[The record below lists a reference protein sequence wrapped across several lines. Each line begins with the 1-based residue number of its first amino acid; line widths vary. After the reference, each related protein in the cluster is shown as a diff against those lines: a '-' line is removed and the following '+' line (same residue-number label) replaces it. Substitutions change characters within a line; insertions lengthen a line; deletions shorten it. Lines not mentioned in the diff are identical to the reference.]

1 MNRLRWGKSFVYAM
15 SIFIMAVSVFIVG
28 CAKEGGNDGD
38 TQRDSDKKIKIVATL
53 FPQYDF
59 ARQIAGDYA
68 DVTLLL
74 PPGMES
80 HSYDLRPSDMIE
92 IRESDM
98 FIYTGKYME
107 TWAQTIIDSL
117 DDSVMV
123 VDVSEGITLEK
134 EEDYFVDELEEHG
147 GDEHDEDA
155 HEHNEDEHEEE
166 DAHEHNEDEHEEEDA
181 HEHNED
187 EHGEEAVH
195 EHDEDE
201 HEEAAHGH
209 EDEHDEEAAHEHEDE
224 EQHTSHSHAGH
235 THEYDPHIWTS
246 PVYAMQMVENIV
258 DALVAEDPQHES
270 EYRQRADEYIAKLKE
285 VDSAFRQVSE
295 TAQHRTIFFG
305 GRFAMTY
312 FVREY
317 GFACV
322 SAYHDCS
329 AESEPSISSVMKMID
344 EIKASGAK
352 AVFYEE
358 LVDPKV
364 ARTIAEET
372 QVKLLLLHSAHNVS
386 REEYENGVTYLDI
399 MWQNV
404 KNLEEGLN

>member
-1 MNRLRWGKSFVYAM
+1 MDRRFLKGRRL
-15 SIFIMAVSVFIVG
+15 SVCVICLLLAGVLLVG
-28 CAKEGGNDGD
+28 CGRAGGEGDGD
-38 TQRDSDKKIKIVATL
+38 GQTSEGKLKIVATL

-92 IRESDM
+92 IKESDM

-123 VDVSEGITLEK
+123 VDVSEGISLEK
-134 EEDYFVDELEEHG
+134 EEDYFVDELDDHHDDADG
-147 GDEHDEDA
+147 HDDADEHDEHHDDA
-155 HEHNEDEHEEE
+155 DEH
-166 DAHEHNEDEHEEEDA
+166 DEH
-181 HEHNED
+181 D
-187 EHGEEAVH
+187 EHDDYHDDADEH
-195 EHDEDE
+195 EHDESS
-201 HEEAAHGH
+201 G
-209 EDEHDEEAAHEHEDE
+209 
-224 EQHTSHSHAGH
+224 SHSHAGH

-258 DALVAEDPQHES
+258 EALVEKDPQHEA
-270 EYRQRADEYIAKLKE
+270 EYRQRADEYIGRLTE
-285 VDSAFRQVSE
+285 LDTAFRQVSE
-295 TAQHRTIFFG
+295 QAAHKTIFFG

-317 GFACV
+317 GFGCV

-344 EIKASGAK
+344 EIEESGAK

-372 QVKLLLLHSAHNVS
+372 GVKLLLLHSAHNVS

-404 KNLEEGLN
+404 ENLKEGLN

>member
-147 GDEHDEDA
+147 ED
-155 HEHNEDEHEEE
+155 EHNEDEHEEE
-166 DAHEHNEDEHEEEDA
+166 AA
-181 HEHNED
+181 
-187 EHGEEAVH
+187 H

-285 VDSAFRQVSE
+285 VDSAFRKVSE
-295 TAQHRTIFFG
+295 SAQHRTIFFG

>member
-1 MNRLRWGKSFVYAM
+1 MDRLRSRKRLVLIICALAVGICAFAAGCSKGSSDNSGAAGDESGK
-15 SIFIMAVSVFIVG
+15 
-28 CAKEGGNDGD
+28 KL
-38 TQRDSDKKIKIVATL
+38 KIVATL

-80 HSYDLRPSDMIE
+80 HSYDLRPADMIE

-107 TWAQTIIDSL
+107 VWAQTIIDSL

-123 VDVSEGITLEK
+123 VDVSDGITLEK
-134 EEDYFVDELEEHG
+134 EEDYFVDEHSAHEHSTHEHIAHEDTDEDDEHG
-147 GDEHDEDA
+147 AHEDTDGDDEHGAHENTDEDDEHDSHA
-155 HEHNEDEHEEE
+155 EH
-166 DAHEHNEDEHEEEDA
+166 
-181 HEHNED
+181 
-187 EHGEEAVH
+187 
-195 EHDEDE
+195 
-201 HEEAAHGH
+201 
-209 EDEHDEEAAHEHEDE
+209 
-224 EQHTSHSHAGH
+224 SHSGH

-258 DALVAEDPQHES
+258 DALMEKDSQHAE
-270 EYRQRADEYIAKLKE
+270 EYRQRADEYIDKLAE
-285 VDSAFRQVSE
+285 VDAAFRQVSE
-295 TAQHRTIFFG
+295 ESARRTIFFG

-317 GFACV
+317 DFDCV

-329 AESEPSISSVMKMID
+329 AESEPSISSVMRMID
-344 EIKASGAK
+344 EIKESGAK
-352 AVFYEE
+352 AVYYEE
-358 LVDPKV
+358 LADPKV

-372 QVKLLLLHSAHNVS
+372 GVKLLLLHSAHNVS
-386 REEYENGVTYLDI
+386 RQEYESGVTYLDI
-399 MWQNV
+399 MWNNV
-404 KNLEEGLN
+404 EKLKEGLN

>member
-1 MNRLRWGKSFVYAM
+1 MNRLRLGKSFVYAM
-15 SIFIMAVSVFIVG
+15 SIFIMSVSVFIIG
-28 CAKEGGNDGD
+28 CARDGGNDGD
-38 TQRDSDKKIKIVATL
+38 TRRDSDKKIKIVATL

-123 VDVSEGITLEK
+123 VDVSDGITLER

-147 GDEHDEDA
+147 EDGHDEDA

-166 DAHEHNEDEHEEEDA
+166 AA
-181 HEHNED
+181 
-187 EHGEEAVH
+187 H

-258 DALVAEDPQHES
+258 DALVSEDPQHES

-399 MWQNV
+399 KWQNV

>member
-1 MNRLRWGKSFVYAM
+1 MNRLRLGKSFVYAM

-59 ARQIAGDYA
+59 ARQIADDYA

-123 VDVSEGITLEK
+123 VDVSDGITLER

-147 GDEHDEDA
+147 
-155 HEHNEDEHEEE
+155 EDEHEE
-166 DAHEHNEDEHEEEDA
+166 DAHEHNEDEHEEEA
-181 HEHNED
+181 
-187 EHGEEAVH
+187 AH

-201 HEEAAHGH
+201 HEEEAEHDEDEYEEAAHGH

-285 VDSAFRQVSE
+285 VDSAFRKVSE
-295 TAQHRTIFFG
+295 SAQHRTIFFG

>member
-1 MNRLRWGKSFVYAM
+1 MKGLRSCRKGT
-15 SIFIMAVSVFIVG
+15 FIVCILAVILCIFSSG
-28 CAKEGGNDGD
+28 CSGKADDRENADDG
-38 TQRDSDKKIKIVATL
+38 TEKKLKIVATL

-80 HSYDLRPSDMIE
+80 HSYDLRPADMIE

-134 EEDYFVDELEEHG
+134 EEDYFVDEH
-147 GDEHDEDA
+147 EHDEDA
-155 HEHNEDEHEEE
+155 DEHEHEE
-166 DAHEHNEDEHEEEDA
+166 HDGDADEHE
-181 HEHNED
+181 HE
-187 EHGEEAVH
+187 

-201 HEEAAHGH
+201 HSS
-209 EDEHDEEAAHEHEDE
+209 
-224 EQHTSHSHAGH
+224 HTGHSHAGH

-258 DALVAEDPQHES
+258 EALMAEDPQHAA
-270 EYRQRADEYIAKLKE
+270 EYRQRADEYKAELSE
-285 VDSAFRQVSE
+285 LDAAFRQVSE
-295 TAQHRTIFFG
+295 ESAHKTIFFG

-317 GFACV
+317 GFGCV

-344 EIKASGAK
+344 EIRQSGAK

-372 QVKLLLLHSAHNVS
+372 GVKLLLLHSAHNVS
-386 REEYENGVTYLDI
+386 REEYNSGVTYLDI
-399 MWQNV
+399 MWNNV
-404 KNLEEGLN
+404 ENLKEGLN

>member
-1 MNRLRWGKSFVYAM
+1 MDRLRSRKRLVLIICALAVGICAFAAGCSKGSSDNSGAAGDESGK
-15 SIFIMAVSVFIVG
+15 
-28 CAKEGGNDGD
+28 KL
-38 TQRDSDKKIKIVATL
+38 KIVATL

-80 HSYDLRPSDMIE
+80 HSYDLRPADMIE

-107 TWAQTIIDSL
+107 VWAQTIIDSL

-123 VDVSEGITLEK
+123 VDVSDGITLEK
-134 EEDYFVDELEEHG
+134 EEDYFVDEHSTHEHSAHEHSAHEDTDEDDEHG
-147 GDEHDEDA
+147 AHEDTDGDDEHGAHENTDEDDEHDSHA
-155 HEHNEDEHEEE
+155 EH
-166 DAHEHNEDEHEEEDA
+166 
-181 HEHNED
+181 
-187 EHGEEAVH
+187 
-195 EHDEDE
+195 
-201 HEEAAHGH
+201 
-209 EDEHDEEAAHEHEDE
+209 
-224 EQHTSHSHAGH
+224 SHSGH

-258 DALVAEDPQHES
+258 DALMEKDPQHAE
-270 EYRQRADEYIAKLKE
+270 EYRQRADEYIDKLAE
-285 VDSAFRQVSE
+285 VDAAFRQVSE
-295 TAQHRTIFFG
+295 ESARRTIFFG

-317 GFACV
+317 DFDCV

-329 AESEPSISSVMKMID
+329 AESEPSISSVMRMID
-344 EIKASGAK
+344 EIKESGAK
-352 AVFYEE
+352 AVYYEE
-358 LVDPKV
+358 LADPKV

-372 QVKLLLLHSAHNVS
+372 GVKLLLLHSAHNVS
-386 REEYENGVTYLDI
+386 RQEYENGVTYLDI
-399 MWQNV
+399 MWNNV
-404 KNLEEGLN
+404 EMLKEGLN

>member
-1 MNRLRWGKSFVYAM
+1 MNRLCSGRWYVFTLLILITAVG
-15 SIFIMAVSVFIVG
+15 IFSAG
-28 CAKEGGNDGD
+28 CAGSGDIENDD
-38 TQRDSDKKIKIVATL
+38 TADASDKKLKIVATL

-68 DVTLLL
+68 DVSLLL

-80 HSYDLRPSDMIE
+80 HSYDLRPADMIE
-92 IRESDM
+92 IKESDM

-134 EEDYFVDELEEHG
+134 EEDYFVDEHDHDDADDG
-147 GDEHDEDA
+147 EHDHD
-155 HEHNEDEHEEE
+155 HDDTDDNEHH
-166 DAHEHNEDEHEEEDA
+166 A
-181 HEHNED
+181 
-187 EHGEEAVH
+187 
-195 EHDEDE
+195 
-201 HEEAAHGH
+201 
-209 EDEHDEEAAHEHEDE
+209 
-224 EQHTSHSHAGH
+224 HSHEGH
-235 THEYDPHIWTS
+235 SHEYDPHIWTS
-246 PVYAMQMVENIV
+246 PVYAMQMVENIA
-258 DALVAEDPQHES
+258 DALIAEDAAHAA
-270 EYRQRADEYIAKLKE
+270 EYRQRADEYIEQLKE
-285 VDSAFRQVSE
+285 VDAAFRQVSDE
-295 TAQHRTIFFG
+295 AEHKTIFFG

-312 FVREY
+312 FIREY
-317 GFACV
+317 GFGCV

-329 AESEPSISSVMKMID
+329 AESEPSISSVMRMID
-344 EIKASGAK
+344 EIKETGAK

-372 QVKLLLLHSAHNVS
+372 GVKLLLLHSAHNVS
-386 REEYENGVTYLDI
+386 RKEYEDGVTYLDI

-404 KNLEEGLN
+404 ENLKEGLN

>member
-80 HSYDLRPSDMIE
+80 HSYDLRPADMIE

-107 TWAQTIIDSL
+107 VWAQTIIDSL

-123 VDVSEGITLEK
+123 VDVSDGITLEK
-134 EEDYFVDELEEHG
+134 EEDYFVDEHIAHEHITHEDTDEDDEHG
-147 GDEHDEDA
+147 AHEDDEHDSHA
-155 HEHNEDEHEEE
+155 
-166 DAHEHNEDEHEEEDA
+166 
-181 HEHNED
+181 
-187 EHGEEAVH
+187 
-195 EHDEDE
+195 
-201 HEEAAHGH
+201 GH
-209 EDEHDEEAAHEHEDE
+209 
-224 EQHTSHSHAGH
+224 SHSGH

-258 DALVAEDPQHES
+258 DALMEKDPQHAE
-270 EYRQRADEYIAKLKE
+270 EYRQRADEYIDKLAE
-285 VDSAFRQVSE
+285 VDAAFRQVSE
-295 TAQHRTIFFG
+295 ESARRTIFFG

-317 GFACV
+317 DFDCV

-329 AESEPSISSVMKMID
+329 AESEPSISSVMRMID
-344 EIKASGAK
+344 EIKESGAK
-352 AVFYEE
+352 AVYYEE
-358 LVDPKV
+358 LADPKV

-372 QVKLLLLHSAHNVS
+372 GVKLLLLHSAHNVS
-386 REEYENGVTYLDI
+386 RQEYENGVTYLDI
-399 MWQNV
+399 MWNNV
-404 KNLEEGLN
+404 EKLKEGLN

>member
-1 MNRLRWGKSFVYAM
+1 MNRLRLGKSFVYAM
-15 SIFIMAVSVFIVG
+15 SIFIMSVSVFIIG
-28 CAKEGGNDGD
+28 CARDGGNDGD
-38 TQRDSDKKIKIVATL
+38 TRRDSDKKIKIVATL

-123 VDVSEGITLEK
+123 VDVSDGITLER

-147 GDEHDEDA
+147 EDGHD
-155 HEHNEDEHEEE
+155 
-166 DAHEHNEDEHEEEDA
+166 EDA

-187 EHGEEAVH
+187 EHGEEAAH

-201 HEEAAHGH
+201 HEEAAHDH
-209 EDEHDEEAAHEHEDE
+209 DEHDEEAEHEDE

-258 DALVAEDPQHES
+258 DALVAKDPQHES

-295 TAQHRTIFFG
+295 SAQHRTIFFG

>member
-80 HSYDLRPSDMIE
+80 HSYDLRPSDMIK

-123 VDVSEGITLEK
+123 VDVSEGITLER

-147 GDEHDEDA
+147 EDE

-166 DAHEHNEDEHEEEDA
+166 AANEHDEDEHEEEA
-181 HEHNED
+181 
-187 EHGEEAVH
+187 AH

-201 HEEAAHGH
+201 HEEAAH
-209 EDEHDEEAAHEHEDE
+209 DHDEDEDE
-224 EQHTSHSHAGH
+224 EQHSSHSHAGH

-258 DALVAEDPQHES
+258 DALVSEDPQHES

-285 VDSAFRQVSE
+285 VDSAFRKVSE
-295 TAQHRTIFFG
+295 SAQHRTIFFG

-344 EIKASGAK
+344 EIKESGAK

>member
-1 MNRLRWGKSFVYAM
+1 MDRKFLKGRRLSVRIAFWLLAGMLLAGCGRADGEKSGDGQSGQTTEGKL
-15 SIFIMAVSVFIVG
+15 
-28 CAKEGGNDGD
+28 
-38 TQRDSDKKIKIVATL
+38 KIVATL

-80 HSYDLRPSDMIE
+80 HSYDLRPSDMIK
-92 IRESDM
+92 IKKSDM

-123 VDVSEGITLEK
+123 VDVSDGITLEK
-134 EEDYFVDELEEHG
+134 EEDYFVDELADHDDADG
-147 GDEHDEDA
+147 YDEHHDDVDG
-155 HEHNEDEHEEE
+155 HDEHHD
-166 DAHEHNEDEHEEEDA
+166 DADGHDEHHDDA
-181 HEHNED
+181 D
-187 EHGEEAVH
+187 EH
-195 EHDEDE
+195 EHDESSDS
-201 HEEAAHGH
+201 HSH
-209 EDEHDEEAAHEHEDE
+209 
-224 EQHTSHSHAGH
+224 HSHAGH

-258 DALVAEDPQHES
+258 DALVEKDPQHEA
-270 EYRQRADEYIAKLKE
+270 EYRQRADEYIGKLTE
-285 VDSAFRQVSE
+285 LDTAFRQVSE
-295 TAQHRTIFFG
+295 DAAHKTIFFG

-317 GFACV
+317 GFGCV

-344 EIKASGAK
+344 EIEESGAK

-372 QVKLLLLHSAHNVS
+372 GVKLLLLHSAHNVS

-399 MWQNV
+399 MWRNV
-404 KNLEEGLN
+404 ENLKEGLN

>member
-1 MNRLRWGKSFVYAM
+1 MNRLRLGKSFVYAM
-15 SIFIMAVSVFIVG
+15 SIFIMSVSVFIIG
-28 CAKEGGNDGD
+28 CARDGGNDGD

-123 VDVSEGITLEK
+123 VDVSDGITLER

-147 GDEHDEDA
+147 EDGHDEDA

-166 DAHEHNEDEHEEEDA
+166 AA
-181 HEHNED
+181 
-187 EHGEEAVH
+187 H

-209 EDEHDEEAAHEHEDE
+209 EDEHDEEAAHAHEDDE
-224 EQHTSHSHAGH
+224 EHTSHSHAGH

-246 PVYAMQMVENIV
+246 LVYAMQMVENIV
-258 DALVAEDPQHES
+258 DALVSEDPQHES

-285 VDSAFRQVSE
+285 VDSAFRQVGE

-364 ARTIAEET
+364 ARIIAEET

>member
-1 MNRLRWGKSFVYAM
+1 MDRLRSRKRLVLIICAIAVGICAFAAGCSKGSSDNSGAAGDESGKKM
-15 SIFIMAVSVFIVG
+15 
-28 CAKEGGNDGD
+28 
-38 TQRDSDKKIKIVATL
+38 KIVATL

-80 HSYDLRPSDMIE
+80 HSYDLRPADMIE

-107 TWAQTIIDSL
+107 VWAQTIIDSL

-123 VDVSEGITLEK
+123 VDVSDGITLEK
-134 EEDYFVDELEEHG
+134 EEDYFVDEHSTHEHSAHEHSAHEDTDEDDEHG
-147 GDEHDEDA
+147 AHEDTDGDDEHGAHENTDEDDEHDSHA
-155 HEHNEDEHEEE
+155 EH
-166 DAHEHNEDEHEEEDA
+166 
-181 HEHNED
+181 
-187 EHGEEAVH
+187 
-195 EHDEDE
+195 
-201 HEEAAHGH
+201 
-209 EDEHDEEAAHEHEDE
+209 
-224 EQHTSHSHAGH
+224 SHSGH

-258 DALVAEDPQHES
+258 DALMEKDPQHAE
-270 EYRQRADEYIAKLKE
+270 EYRQRADEYIDKLAE
-285 VDSAFRQVSE
+285 VDAAFRQVSE
-295 TAQHRTIFFG
+295 ESARRTIFFG

-317 GFACV
+317 DFDCV

-329 AESEPSISSVMKMID
+329 AESELSISSVMRMID
-344 EIKASGAK
+344 EIKESGAK
-352 AVFYEE
+352 AVYYEE
-358 LVDPKV
+358 LADPKV

-372 QVKLLLLHSAHNVS
+372 GVKLLLLHSAHNVS
-386 REEYENGVTYLDI
+386 RQEYENGVTYLDI
-399 MWQNV
+399 MWNNV
-404 KNLEEGLN
+404 EKLKEGLN

>member
-1 MNRLRWGKSFVYAM
+1 MNRLRLGKSFVYAM
-15 SIFIMAVSVFIVG
+15 SIFIMSVSVFIIG
-28 CAKEGGNDGD
+28 CARDGGNDGD
-38 TQRDSDKKIKIVATL
+38 TRRDSDKKIKIVATL

-80 HSYDLRPSDMIE
+80 HSYDLRPSDMME

-98 FIYTGKYME
+98 CIYTGKYME

-123 VDVSEGITLEK
+123 VDVSDGITLER

-147 GDEHDEDA
+147 EDGHDEDA

-166 DAHEHNEDEHEEEDA
+166 AA
-181 HEHNED
+181 
-187 EHGEEAVH
+187 H

-224 EQHTSHSHAGH
+224 EEHTSHSHAGH

-295 TAQHRTIFFG
+295 SAQHRTIFFG

>member
-1 MNRLRWGKSFVYAM
+1 MNRLRLGKSFVYAM
-15 SIFIMAVSVFIVG
+15 SIFIMSVSVFIIG
-28 CAKEGGNDGD
+28 CARDGGNDGD
-38 TQRDSDKKIKIVATL
+38 TRRDSDKKIKIVATL

-123 VDVSEGITLEK
+123 VDVSDGITLER

-147 GDEHDEDA
+147 EDGHDEDA

-166 DAHEHNEDEHEEEDA
+166 AA
-181 HEHNED
+181 
-187 EHGEEAVH
+187 H

-258 DALVAEDPQHES
+258 DALVSEDPQHES

-285 VDSAFRQVSE
+285 VDSAFRQVGE

>member
-1 MNRLRWGKSFVYAM
+1 MKRLSSGRRYVFAM
-15 SIFIMAVSVFIVG
+15 LILIAAVGIFSAG
-28 CAKEGGNDGD
+28 CARSGGIENDD
-38 TQRDSDKKIKIVATL
+38 TADTSDKKIKIVATL

-74 PPGMES
+74 TPGMES
-80 HSYDLRPSDMIE
+80 HSYDLRPADMIE
-92 IRESDM
+92 IKESDM

-134 EEDYFVDELEEHG
+134 EEDYFVDE
-147 GDEHDEDA
+147 HDD
-155 HEHNEDEHEEE
+155 HE
-166 DAHEHNEDEHEEEDA
+166 
-181 HEHNED
+181 
-187 EHGEEAVH
+187 
-195 EHDEDE
+195 
-201 HEEAAHGH
+201 
-209 EDEHDEEAAHEHEDE
+209 HEHEDADDDE
-224 EQHTSHSHAGH
+224 HDDDHDGHSHEGHSHEGH

-246 PVYAMQMVENIV
+246 PVYAMQMVENIA
-258 DALVAEDPQHES
+258 DALIAEDAAHAA
-270 EYRQRADEYIAKLKE
+270 EYRKRADEYIEQLKE
-285 VDSAFRQVSE
+285 VDAAFRQVSDE
-295 TAQHRTIFFG
+295 AEHKTIFFG

-312 FVREY
+312 FIREY
-317 GFACV
+317 GFGCV

-329 AESEPSISSVMKMID
+329 AESEPSISSVMRMID
-344 EIKASGAK
+344 EIKETGAK

-372 QVKLLLLHSAHNVS
+372 GVKLLLLHSAHNVS
-386 REEYENGVTYLDI
+386 RKEYEDGVTYLDI

-404 KNLEEGLN
+404 ENLKEGLN

>member
-123 VDVSEGITLEK
+123 VDVSDGITLER
-134 EEDYFVDELEEHG
+134 EEDYFVDELE
-147 GDEHDEDA
+147 EHDEDA

-166 DAHEHNEDEHEEEDA
+166 AAHEHDEDEHEEEA
-181 HEHNED
+181 
-187 EHGEEAVH
+187 AH

-201 HEEAAHGH
+201 HEEAAH
-209 EDEHDEEAAHEHEDE
+209 DHDEHEDE

-258 DALVAEDPQHES
+258 DALVSEDPQHES

-285 VDSAFRQVSE
+285 VDSAFRKVSE
-295 TAQHRTIFFG
+295 SAQHRTIFFG

-344 EIKASGAK
+344 EIKESGAK

>member
-1 MNRLRWGKSFVYAM
+1 MDRLRSRKRLVLIICALAVGIGAFAAGCSKGSSDNSGAAGGESGK
-15 SIFIMAVSVFIVG
+15 
-28 CAKEGGNDGD
+28 KL
-38 TQRDSDKKIKIVATL
+38 KIVATL

-80 HSYDLRPSDMIE
+80 HSYDLRPADMIE

-107 TWAQTIIDSL
+107 AWAQTIIDSL

-123 VDVSEGITLEK
+123 VDVSDGITLEK
-134 EEDYFVDELEEHG
+134 EEDYFVDEHIAHEHSTHEHITHEDTDEDDEHG
-147 GDEHDEDA
+147 AHEDTDEDDEHDSHA
-155 HEHNEDEHEEE
+155 
-166 DAHEHNEDEHEEEDA
+166 
-181 HEHNED
+181 
-187 EHGEEAVH
+187 
-195 EHDEDE
+195 
-201 HEEAAHGH
+201 GH
-209 EDEHDEEAAHEHEDE
+209 
-224 EQHTSHSHAGH
+224 SHSGH

-258 DALVAEDPQHES
+258 DALMEKDPQHAE
-270 EYRQRADEYIAKLKE
+270 EYRQRADEYIDKLAE
-285 VDSAFRQVSE
+285 VDAAFRQVSE
-295 TAQHRTIFFG
+295 ESARRTIFFG

-317 GFACV
+317 DFDCV

-329 AESEPSISSVMKMID
+329 AESEPSISSVMRMID
-344 EIKASGAK
+344 EIKESGAK
-352 AVFYEE
+352 AVYYEE
-358 LVDPKV
+358 LADPKV

-372 QVKLLLLHSAHNVS
+372 GVKLLLLHSAHNVS
-386 REEYENGVTYLDI
+386 RQEYENGVTYLDI
-399 MWQNV
+399 MWNNV
-404 KNLEEGLN
+404 EKLKEGLN

>member
-28 CAKEGGNDGD
+28 CATDGGNDGD

-147 GDEHDEDA
+147 
-155 HEHNEDEHEEE
+155 EDEHEE
-166 DAHEHNEDEHEEEDA
+166 DAHEHNEDEHEEEA
-181 HEHNED
+181 
-187 EHGEEAVH
+187 AH

-201 HEEAAHGH
+201 HEEAAHDH
-209 EDEHDEEAAHEHEDE
+209 EEHDEEAAHEHEDE

-285 VDSAFRQVSE
+285 VDSAFRKVSE
-295 TAQHRTIFFG
+295 SAQHRTIFFG

-344 EIKASGAK
+344 EIKESGAK

>member
-1 MNRLRWGKSFVYAM
+1 MDRLRSRKRLVLIICALAVGICAFAAGCSKGSSDNSGAAGDESGK
-15 SIFIMAVSVFIVG
+15 
-28 CAKEGGNDGD
+28 KL
-38 TQRDSDKKIKIVATL
+38 KIVATL

-80 HSYDLRPSDMIE
+80 HSYDLRPADMIE

-107 TWAQTIIDSL
+107 VWAQTIIDSL

-123 VDVSEGITLEK
+123 VDVSDGITLEK
-134 EEDYFVDELEEHG
+134 EEDYFVDEHIAHEHITHED
-147 GDEHDEDA
+147 DEHDSHA
-155 HEHNEDEHEEE
+155 
-166 DAHEHNEDEHEEEDA
+166 
-181 HEHNED
+181 
-187 EHGEEAVH
+187 
-195 EHDEDE
+195 
-201 HEEAAHGH
+201 GH
-209 EDEHDEEAAHEHEDE
+209 
-224 EQHTSHSHAGH
+224 SHSGH

-258 DALVAEDPQHES
+258 DALMEKDPQHAE
-270 EYRQRADEYIAKLKE
+270 EYRQRADEYIDKLAE
-285 VDSAFRQVSE
+285 VDAAFRQVSE
-295 TAQHRTIFFG
+295 ESARRTIFFG

-317 GFACV
+317 DFDCV

-329 AESEPSISSVMKMID
+329 AESEPSISSVMRMID
-344 EIKASGAK
+344 EIKESGAK
-352 AVFYEE
+352 AVYYEE
-358 LVDPKV
+358 LADPKV

-372 QVKLLLLHSAHNVS
+372 GVKLLLLHSAHNVS
-386 REEYENGVTYLDI
+386 RQEYESGVTYLDI
-399 MWQNV
+399 MWNNV
-404 KNLEEGLN
+404 EKLKEGLN

>member
-1 MNRLRWGKSFVYAM
+1 MDRLRSRKRLVLIICALAVGICAFAAGCSKGSSDNSGAAGDESGKKM
-15 SIFIMAVSVFIVG
+15 
-28 CAKEGGNDGD
+28 
-38 TQRDSDKKIKIVATL
+38 KIVATL

-80 HSYDLRPSDMIE
+80 HSYDLRPADMIE

-107 TWAQTIIDSL
+107 VWAQTIIDSL

-123 VDVSEGITLEK
+123 VDVSDGITLEK
-134 EEDYFVDELEEHG
+134 EEDYFVDEHSTHEHSAHEHSAHEDTDEDDEHG
-147 GDEHDEDA
+147 AHEDTDGDDEHGAHENTDEDDEHDSHA
-155 HEHNEDEHEEE
+155 EH
-166 DAHEHNEDEHEEEDA
+166 
-181 HEHNED
+181 
-187 EHGEEAVH
+187 
-195 EHDEDE
+195 
-201 HEEAAHGH
+201 
-209 EDEHDEEAAHEHEDE
+209 
-224 EQHTSHSHAGH
+224 SHSGH

-258 DALVAEDPQHES
+258 DALMEKDPQHAE
-270 EYRQRADEYIAKLKE
+270 EYRQRADEYIDKLAE
-285 VDSAFRQVSE
+285 VDAAFRQVSE
-295 TAQHRTIFFG
+295 ESARRTIFFG

-317 GFACV
+317 DFDCV

-329 AESEPSISSVMKMID
+329 AESEPSISSVMRMID
-344 EIKASGAK
+344 EIKESGAK
-352 AVFYEE
+352 AVYYEE
-358 LVDPKV
+358 LADPKV

-372 QVKLLLLHSAHNVS
+372 GVKLLLLHSAHNVS
-386 REEYENGVTYLDI
+386 RQEYENGVTYLDI
-399 MWQNV
+399 MWNNV
-404 KNLEEGLN
+404 EKLKEGLN

>member
-1 MNRLRWGKSFVYAM
+1 MDRLRSRKRIVLIICAL
-15 SIFIMAVSVFIVG
+15 AVGICVFTAG
-28 CAKEGGNDGD
+28 CSKGGNNNSGD
-38 TQRDSDKKIKIVATL
+38 AGDESGKKLKIVATL

-80 HSYDLRPSDMIE
+80 HSYDLRPADMIE

-107 TWAQTIIDSL
+107 VWAQTIIDSL

-123 VDVSEGITLEK
+123 VDVSDGITLEK
-134 EEDYFVDELEEHG
+134 EEDYFVDEHSAHED
-147 GDEHDEDA
+147 DEHDSHSHAE
-155 HEHNEDEHEEE
+155 
-166 DAHEHNEDEHEEEDA
+166 
-181 HEHNED
+181 
-187 EHGEEAVH
+187 
-195 EHDEDE
+195 
-201 HEEAAHGH
+201 
-209 EDEHDEEAAHEHEDE
+209 
-224 EQHTSHSHAGH
+224 HSHAGH

-246 PVYAMQMVENIV
+246 PVYAVQMVENIV
-258 DALVAEDPQHES
+258 DALMEKDPQHAA
-270 EYRQRADEYIAKLKE
+270 EYRQRADEYIDKLAE
-285 VDSAFRQVSE
+285 VDAAFRQVSE
-295 TAQHRTIFFG
+295 ESAHRTIFFG

-317 GFACV
+317 GFDCV

-329 AESEPSISSVMKMID
+329 AESEPSISSVMRMID
-344 EIKASGAK
+344 EIKESGAK
-352 AVFYEE
+352 AVYYEE

-372 QVKLLLLHSAHNVS
+372 GVKLLLLHSAHNVS
-386 REEYENGVTYLDI
+386 RQEYESGVTYLDI
-399 MWQNV
+399 MWNNV
-404 KNLEEGLN
+404 ENLKEGLN

>member
-1 MNRLRWGKSFVYAM
+1 MDRLRSRKRLVLIICALAVGICAFAAGCSKGSSDNSGAAGDESGK
-15 SIFIMAVSVFIVG
+15 
-28 CAKEGGNDGD
+28 KL
-38 TQRDSDKKIKIVATL
+38 KIVATL

-80 HSYDLRPSDMIE
+80 HSYDLRPADMIE

-107 TWAQTIIDSL
+107 VWAQTIIDSL

-123 VDVSEGITLEK
+123 VDVSDGITLEK
-134 EEDYFVDELEEHG
+134 EEDYFVDEHSAHEHSTHEHITHEDTDEDDEHG
-147 GDEHDEDA
+147 AHEDTDEDDEHDSHA
-155 HEHNEDEHEEE
+155 
-166 DAHEHNEDEHEEEDA
+166 
-181 HEHNED
+181 
-187 EHGEEAVH
+187 
-195 EHDEDE
+195 
-201 HEEAAHGH
+201 GH
-209 EDEHDEEAAHEHEDE
+209 
-224 EQHTSHSHAGH
+224 SHSGH

-258 DALVAEDPQHES
+258 DALMEKDPQHAE
-270 EYRQRADEYIAKLKE
+270 EYRQRADEYIDKLAE
-285 VDSAFRQVSE
+285 VDAAFRQVSE
-295 TAQHRTIFFG
+295 ESACRTIFFG

-317 GFACV
+317 DFDCV

-329 AESEPSISSVMKMID
+329 AESEPSISSVMRMID
-344 EIKASGAK
+344 EIKESGAK
-352 AVFYEE
+352 AVYYEE
-358 LVDPKV
+358 LADPKV

-372 QVKLLLLHSAHNVS
+372 GVKLLLLHSAHNVS
-386 REEYENGVTYLDI
+386 RQEYENGVTYLDI
-399 MWQNV
+399 MWNNV
-404 KNLEEGLN
+404 EKLKEGLN

>member
-123 VDVSEGITLEK
+123 VDVSDGITLEK

-147 GDEHDEDA
+147 EDEHDEDA

-166 DAHEHNEDEHEEEDA
+166 AAYEHN
-181 HEHNED
+181 
-187 EHGEEAVH
+187 
-195 EHDEDE
+195 EDE

-209 EDEHDEEAAHEHEDE
+209 EDEHNE

-270 EYRQRADEYIAKLKE
+270 EYRQRADEYIVKLKE
-285 VDSAFRQVSE
+285 LDSAFRQVSE

-317 GFACV
+317 GFNCV

-372 QVKLLLLHSAHNVS
+372 KVKLLLLHSAHNIS